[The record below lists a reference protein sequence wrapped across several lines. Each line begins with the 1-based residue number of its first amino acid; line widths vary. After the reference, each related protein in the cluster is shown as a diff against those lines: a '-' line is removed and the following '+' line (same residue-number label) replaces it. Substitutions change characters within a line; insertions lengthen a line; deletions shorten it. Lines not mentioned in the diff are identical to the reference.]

1 MAHLIRALGLLAW
14 AAAAAMGQDLQE
26 DIQKARADIA
36 KARKEIQRADLE
48 IRRTDS
54 LLRDEAAR
62 AGETEERQAKDRE
75 RRDKEI
81 ATLQNRLKESQG
93 RIDAERNSLARHQN
107 AIDEIKSREKQL
119 ARGMA
124 AWCDSL
130 SARVEGMLP
139 WDNQA
144 RLDRI
149 QALKRDLEAG
159 SASAE
164 EGLTRLSAILKEEAK
179 AGDEIALF
187 NRPVPRRSGEMINA
201 QVLRLGNQYL
211 VYMDEDGKRFGIL
224 ERKGGAW
231 EWREELAFGEKNR
244 VKEAIEVKGSKRPP
258 SLVVLD
264 LGLAAAA
271 PSPTP
276 AAPAAAAPASPKAPA
291 ARQGSSP
298 TGAPAAPK
306 GGAR

>member
-1 MAHLIRALGLLAW
+1 MKMAHLIRALGLLAW
-14 AAAAAMGQDLQE
+14 TAAAAIGQDLE
-26 DIQKARADIA
+26 GEIQKARAVIA
-36 KARKEIQRADLE
+36 KAKKEIQRADAE
-48 IRRTDS
+48 AQRTDS
-54 LLRDEAAR
+54 LMRDEAAR

-81 ATLQNRLKESQG
+81 VSLLNRLKESQG

-107 AIDEIKSREKQL
+107 AVDEIKSREKQL

-124 AWCDSL
+124 AWCESL
-130 SARVEGMLP
+130 ALRVERQLP

-149 QALKRDLEAG
+149 HALKRDLEAG

-164 EGLTRLSAILKEEAK
+164 EGLTRLSAILKEEVK

-187 NRPVPRRSGEMINA
+187 NRPMPRKSGESVNA

-224 ERKGGAW
+224 ERKGDAW

-244 VKEAIEVKGSKRPP
+244 VKEAVEVKGAKRPP

-264 LGLAAAA
+264 LGLAAKEA
-271 PSPTP
+271 PP
-276 AAPAAAAPASPKAPA
+276 AA
-291 ARQGSSP
+291 
-298 TGAPAAPK
+298 GAPAAPK